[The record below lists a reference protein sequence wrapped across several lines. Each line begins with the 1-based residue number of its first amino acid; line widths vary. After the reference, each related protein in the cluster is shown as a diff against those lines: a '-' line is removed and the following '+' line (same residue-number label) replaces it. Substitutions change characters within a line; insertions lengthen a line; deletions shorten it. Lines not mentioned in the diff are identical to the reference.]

1 MHALPESTLRMLD
14 IEARQD
20 EALRQLEELERHV
33 ALALAESLPLA
44 RRLATHPGTAS
55 IGLHEPHVASELH

>member
-1 MHALPESTLRMLD
+1 MLE

-20 EALRQLEELERHV
+20 DALRQLEELERQV

-44 RRLATHPGTAS
+44 GRLATHPGTAFG
-55 IGLHEPHVASELH
+55 GLHEARVASDLN